1 MADIDTDTLDRETG
15 FGWGWFVVLG
25 AMLIVLGAL
34 AFLNLPPAGTG
45 SVFAV
50 GVFMLIGAFVQ
61 LGTTLLV
68 PRWRGIGL
76 LVLSAVFYG
85 ASGIFAIVNP
95 TLASMPVALLLAL
108 TLLFSG
114 IARVVLTS
122 VMPSLPGRGWVAASG
137 FVSVV
142 AGLTCMHLSLVN
154 TIWLLGIALAV
165 DLTFQGAMALAF
177 GLTLKA
183 NAVSSSMTKP

>member
-1 MADIDTDTLDRETG
+1 
-15 FGWGWFVVLG
+15 
-25 AMLIVLGAL
+25 
-34 AFLNLPPAGTG
+34 
-45 SVFAV
+45 
-50 GVFMLIGAFVQ
+50 VFMLIGAFVQ